1 MDNEINPLAKHSQ
14 HFSKY
19 AMFYRGIIFEDAR
32 SRERQKPAEKGF
44 LPTTARVHPFG
55 SVTDAHDKRT
65 IWGISMTFFSSLA
78 WTGISFL
85 LFTVLVA
92 VISAWKTRDE
102 QLDTA
107 EGYFLAGRGPAGR
120 SHRRF
125 SAADQ
130 PFR

>member
-55 SVTDAHDKRT
+55 SVTDAHGKRT
-65 IWGISMTFFSSLA
+65 IWGYIND
-78 WTGISFL
+78 IL
-85 LFTVLVA
+85 LLTRMDRNLVPVVHSPRCRHFRMEDPRRA
-92 VISAWKTRDE
+92 AR
-102 QLDTA
+102 
-107 EGYFLAGRGPAGR
+107 
-120 SHRRF
+120 HR
-125 SAADQ
+125 
-130 PFR
+130 